1 MGDRVGVELLYNTIK
16 TEVKAVAVR
25 AGDGDRRAVVGKATP
40 GRGGPRE
47 PRWSLGTREV
57 ADKMQ

>member
-1 MGDRVGVELLYNTIK
+1 MGVELLYNSVK
-16 TEVKAVAVR
+16 TEVK
-25 AGDGDRRAVVGKATP
+25 GQFQLDLEKERRVVVGKATP
-40 GRGGPRE
+40 GQGGPRE

>member
-1 MGDRVGVELLYNTIK
+1 MGVELLYNSVK
-16 TEVKAVAVR
+16 TEVKAVPVR
-25 AGDGDRRAVVGKATP
+25 VGEGDRQDVVGKATS
-40 GRGGPRE
+40 GRRGPWE

>member
-1 MGDRVGVELLYNTIK
+1 MGDRVGVELLYK
-16 TEVKAVAVR
+16 SVESEFEQRV
-25 AGDGDRRAVVGKATP
+25 GDGVRRYVVGKATS

-47 PRWSLGTREV
+47 PGGSLGTREV